1 MGLLDRLR
9 KQAFE
14 TKERKS
20 FIRTI
25 TSGSFIRV
33 SDVRHNEGW
42 TDIKNIV
49 ETMRSLAT
57 DSQIAIALSYYATD
71 ATTTNSMNQIIWAT
85 SETPNLAELINDLFK
100 KWKINSYAR
109 SHILELAKFGN
120 LYIPTTLMYAKDV
133 SVSNTNVVLNNN
145 TIVDTKF
152 DIIPSSCIDPA
163 DIIHLWQQGK
173 PEGYIYKQDDD
184 TSTLSIVPEE
194 AVIHFSIGGLI
205 GKYSFKG
212 QDKDGELQDYDIQF
226 ADPLMES
233 TATPTRVLALLEDAN
248 VLASLSRT
256 IKFINVD
263 CTGDENEDAIRQSLL
278 TVKAMI
284 EQQMS
289 VNTST
294 GDTQSYL
301 NPQSPN
307 NLIYLAKVNGQDAV
321 SITDLNMAEATDADN
336 KLLNYFQDKKLSTLG
351 VPKEAMNYSGAEG
364 LGNAGSVMSQRSALY
379 ANILDRLETAY
390 KSGWTD
396 ALNKYFAA
404 HGMSG
409 YVDQFELHMNPI
421 ITNQQTIM
429 FDKRD
434 SAMNQ
439 ATTFIELLR
448 NVGEFDKKTVQNG
461 ITEILVD
468 AFPTIAAD
476 AANWSVDI
484 EGGAGN
490 GI

>member
-9 KQAFE
+9 AKTLE
-14 TKERKS
+14 KKERNS

-33 SDVRHNEGW
+33 SDVRHNESW
-42 TDIKNIV
+42 SDIKNII

-57 DSQIAIALSYYATD
+57 DSQVAIALSYYATD
-71 ATTTNSMNQIIWAT
+71 ATTSNSMNQIIWAT
-85 SETPNLAELINDLFK
+85 SEIEGLAETINQYFK
-100 KWKINSYAR
+100 KWNVNAYAR

-120 LYIPTTLMYAKDV
+120 FYMPTTRMYAKDV
-133 SVSNTNVVLNNN
+133 SISQTNVVLDGN
-145 TIVDTKF
+145 TIPDDNY

-163 DIIHLWQQGK
+163 DIIHLWKNGK
-173 PEGYIYKQDDD
+173 PEGFVYKPDDT
-184 TSTLSIVPEE
+184 TSTLTIVPED

-205 GKYSFKG
+205 GKYKIEG
-212 QDKDGELQDYDIQF
+212 TDLDGEVQSYDIQF

-278 TVKAMI
+278 TVKSMI

-289 VNTST
+289 VNTDI
-294 GDTQSYL
+294 GDAQSYL

-321 SITDLNMAEATDADN
+321 SITDLNMADATDADN

-390 KSGWTD
+390 KAGWAA
-396 ALNKYFAA
+396 ALNKFFIA
-404 HGMSG
+404 HNMSG
-409 YVDQFELHMNPI
+409 YVDKFELHMNPI

-439 ATTFIELLR
+439 ATTFIGLLR
-448 NVGEFDKKTVQNG
+448 DLSVNSDDAVKKG

-468 AFPTIAAD
+468 AFPAIAAD
-476 AANWSVDI
+476 TTNWNVDI
-484 EGGAGN
+484 EGGDN
-490 GI
+490 GGI

>member
-1 MGLLDRLR
+1 
-9 KQAFE
+9 
-14 TKERKS
+14 
-20 FIRTI
+20 
-25 TSGSFIRV
+25 
-33 SDVRHNEGW
+33 
-42 TDIKNIV
+42 
-49 ETMRSLAT
+49 
-57 DSQIAIALSYYATD
+57 
-71 ATTTNSMNQIIWAT
+71 
-85 SETPNLAELINDLFK
+85 
-100 KWKINSYAR
+100 
-109 SHILELAKFGN
+109 
-120 LYIPTTLMYAKDV
+120 MYADDV
-133 SVSNTNVVLNNN
+133 SMSQKNVVLDGN
-145 TIVDTKF
+145 TIPDADY
-152 DIIPSSCIDPA
+152 DIVPSSNIDPA
-163 DIIHLWQQGK
+163 DIIHLWSKGK
-173 PEGYIYKQDDD
+173 PEGFIYKQDDS
-184 TSTLSIVPEE
+184 TSTLTIVPEE

-205 GKYSFKG
+205 GKYKIDG
-212 QDKDGELQDYDIQF
+212 QDNDGNPVKYDIQF

-278 TVKAMI
+278 TVKSMI

-289 VNTST
+289 VNTDV

-307 NLIYLAKVNGQDAV
+307 NLIYLAKVNGQDAI
-321 SITDLNMAEATDADN
+321 SITDLNMAESTDADN

-390 KSGWTD
+390 KSGWTN
-396 ALNKYFAA
+396 ALNKFFTA

-409 YVDQFELHMNPI
+409 YVDKFELHMNPI

-439 ATTFIELLR
+439 ANSFISLLR
-448 NVGEFDKKTVQNG
+448 DLSVDKADSVKKG

-476 AANWSVDI
+476 ASSWNVDI
-484 EGGAGN
+484 EGGGN
-490 GI
+490 GGI